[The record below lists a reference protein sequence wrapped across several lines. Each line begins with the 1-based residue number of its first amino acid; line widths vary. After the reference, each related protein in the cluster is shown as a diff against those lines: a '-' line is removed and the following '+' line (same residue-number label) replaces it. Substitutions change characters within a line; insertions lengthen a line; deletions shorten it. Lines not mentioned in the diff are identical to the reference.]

1 VEVGNGLSSIR
12 TDCGFFCRKV
22 IFISSGQTECTHIGW
37 NREMRGHLVL
47 QVLTFISIPY
57 ILLAKRNLFLV
68 YAAIGGLTCGL
79 FGFLF
84 SLLYQRSRG
93 MAQQLRRAIRKDK
106 LRLVY
111 QPIVELATG
120 RIVGAEALVRW
131 TNESGID
138 VGPNVFVKLAEER
151 GFVGSITRFVLRQAV
166 SDFHETLRTHPTFRL
181 SINVAAADLA
191 DPTFLPALDR
201 AIELAGVPAN
211 RLVIEITESST
222 ARSPIAI
229 KTIRSLRQRGH
240 AVHIDDFG
248 TGYSNLAYLNDLS
261 VDAIKI
267 DKTFVQAIGTDS
279 VIFAILPQ
287 ILSIAEALKLEVIV
301 EGVETFLQARYFV
314 DMGKPVLAQGWLFGR
329 PVSAEALQ
337 RLLTEDPQEIAD
349 LQRKKKPILCMPSAV
364 IDGSS

>member
-1 VEVGNGLSSIR
+1 MRDHWVL
-12 TDCGFFCRKV
+12 KV
-22 IFISSGQTECTHIGW
+22 
-37 NREMRGHLVL
+37 LA
-47 QVLTFISIPY
+47 FISIPDV
-57 ILLAKRNLFLV
+57 LLAKRSLIPV
-68 YAAIGGLTCGL
+68 YVTIGGLTCGL
-79 FGFLF
+79 IGFLF

-93 MAQQLRRAIRKDK
+93 MAQQLRRAILKDK

-138 VGPNVFVKLAEER
+138 VGPDVFVKVAEER
-151 GFVGSITRFVLRQAV
+151 GFVGLITKLVLRHAL
-166 SDFHETLRTHPTFRL
+166 SDFRDTLCTHPVFRL

-191 DPTFLPALDR
+191 DPTFFPALDR
-201 AIELAGVPAN
+201 AIELSSVPAD

-222 ARSPIAI
+222 ARSRIAI
-229 KTIRSLRQRGH
+229 ETIHRLRQKGH

-248 TGYSNLAYLNDLS
+248 TGYSNLAYLHDLS

-287 ILSIAEALKLEVIV
+287 ILSIAEALKLEVVV

-329 PVSAEALQ
+329 PVPAEELH
-337 RLLTEDPQEIAD
+337 RLLTEDAQGFAD
-349 LQRKKKPILCMPSAV
+349 LQKKKGPVLYMPSAV
-364 IDGSS
+364 KDDSSMVRREASTDSSVSDVGG

>member
-1 VEVGNGLSSIR
+1 MTVHS
-12 TDCGFFCRKV
+12 
-22 IFISSGQTECTHIGW
+22 
-37 NREMRGHLVL
+37 VL
-47 QVLTFISIPY
+47 RCLALISIPDA
-57 ILLAKRNLFLV
+57 LLAKRSLIPI
-68 YAAIGGLTCGL
+68 YATLCGLTCGL

-93 MAQQLRRAIRKDK
+93 TAQQLRRAIRKDK
-106 LRLVY
+106 LRVVY
-111 QPIVELATG
+111 QPIVDLPTG

-138 VGPNVFVKLAEER
+138 IAPDVFVKLAEER
-151 GFVGSITRFVLRQAV
+151 GFVGSITKFVLRQAL
-166 SDFHETLRTHPTFRL
+166 SDFHETLRAHPSFRL

-201 AIELAGVPAN
+201 TIELAGVPAD
-211 RLVIEITESST
+211 RLVIEITESS
-222 ARSPIAI
+222 AVRSRIAI
-229 KTIRSLRQRGH
+229 ETVHRLRQKGH

-248 TGYSNLAYLNDLS
+248 TGYSNLAYLHDLS

-279 VIFAILPQ
+279 VIFSILPQ

-329 PVSAEALQ
+329 PASAEVLN
-337 RLLTEDPQEIAD
+337 RLLTEDAQGFVDFP
-349 LQRKKKPILCMPSAV
+349 RKKGPILHMPSA
-364 IDGSS
+364 IRDGTT

>member
-1 VEVGNGLSSIR
+1 MTVHPL
-12 TDCGFFCRKV
+12 
-22 IFISSGQTECTHIGW
+22 
-37 NREMRGHLVL
+37 L
-47 QVLTFISIPY
+47 QVLTLISIPDV
-57 ILLAKRNLFLV
+57 LLAKRNLFPV
-68 YAAIGGLTCGL
+68 YVTIGGLTGCL
-79 FGFLF
+79 LGFLV

-111 QPIVELATG
+111 QPIVDLATG

-138 VGPNVFVKLAEER
+138 VGPDVFVKLAEER
-151 GFVGSITRFVLRQAV
+151 GFVGSITKFVLRHAL
-166 SDFHETLRTHPTFRL
+166 SDFRDTLCTHPAFRL

-201 AIELAGVPAN
+201 SLELASVPAN
-211 RLVIEITESST
+211 RLVIEITESS
-222 ARSPIAI
+222 AVRSRIAI
-229 KTIRSLRQRGH
+229 ETIHRLRQKGH

-248 TGYSNLAYLNDLS
+248 TGYSNLAYLHELS

-287 ILSIAEALKLEVIV
+287 ILSIAEALKLEVVV

-314 DMGKPVLAQGWLFGR
+314 DMGKTVLAQGWLFGR
-329 PVSAEALQ
+329 PVSAEALN
-337 RLLTEDPQEIAD
+337 RSLTEDAQGIAD
-349 LQRKKKPILCMPSAV
+349 FKRKKGPILYMPSAV
-364 IDGSS
+364 NDGTT

>member
-1 VEVGNGLSSIR
+1 
-12 TDCGFFCRKV
+12 
-22 IFISSGQTECTHIGW
+22 
-37 NREMRGHLVL
+37 
-47 QVLTFISIPY
+47 
-57 ILLAKRNLFLV
+57 
-68 YAAIGGLTCGL
+68 
-79 FGFLF
+79 
-84 SLLYQRSRG
+84 
-93 MAQQLRRAIRKDK
+93 MAQQLRRAILKDK

-138 VGPNVFVKLAEER
+138 VGPDVFVKVAEER
-151 GFVGSITRFVLRQAV
+151 GFVGLITKLVLRHAL
-166 SDFHETLRTHPTFRL
+166 SDFRDTLCTHPVFRL

-191 DPTFLPALDR
+191 DPTFFPALDR
-201 AIELAGVPAN
+201 AIELSSVPAD

-222 ARSPIAI
+222 ARSRIAI
-229 KTIRSLRQRGH
+229 ETIHRLRQKGH

-248 TGYSNLAYLNDLS
+248 TGYSNLAYLHDLS

-287 ILSIAEALKLEVIV
+287 ILSIAEALKLEVVV

-329 PVSAEALQ
+329 PVPAEELH
-337 RLLTEDPQEIAD
+337 RLLTEDAQGFAD
-349 LQRKKKPILCMPSAV
+349 LQKKKGPVLYMPSAV
-364 IDGSS
+364 KDDSSMVRREASTDSSVSDVGG